1 MFTGSVWRRGLANG
15 QLQPEADQPAEHPQG
30 PEHRPQE
37 PGGQL
42 QRCDNGKSRGPG
54 PDTGAGTIY
63 SIHHAPVD
71 DDLSSANDT
80 RSAGWPKLP
89 QFKIGVSFRFL
100 LSSGLSEQ
108 ADPELVEIPGL
119 GDEPTIL
126 GFLCFERVGGAA
138 H

>member
-63 SIHHAPVD
+63 SIHHAPDD

-80 RSAGWPKLP
+80 VIPARPAVAEIAPIQDWSLI
-89 QFKIGVSFRFL
+89 QISSFVRFVRT
-100 LSSGLSEQ
+100 GR
-108 ADPELVEIPGL
+108 PR
-119 GDEPTIL
+119 T
-126 GFLCFERVGGAA
+126 R
-138 H
+138 